1 AGDAD
6 VHGGEPVMDGDKVVG
21 VTTSGGYGHT
31 VGKSLCF
38 AYVEPG
44 YAKLGARFDIEIIGE
59 RRKATVLAE
68 PAFDPKNE
76 ALRG

>member
-1 AGDAD
+1 
-6 VHGGEPVMDGDKVVG
+6 MLDGDRAIG

-44 YAKLGARFDIEIIGE
+44 RAEPGTCFDIEIIGE
-59 RRKATVLAE
+59 RKRATVLAE
-68 PAFDPKNE
+68 PAFDPANE